1 MYVPVGNV
9 LGVEPYRYTPLL
21 PSVPSRSALKG
32 PLVVA
37 AEAKYAELTAY
48 RDGVKYDAT
57 YVVFAVTDT
66 GEVNKACCQPL
77 ADSFVNVTCA
87 NRVPVFVHNDP
98 TCVPVDT
105 LGL

>member
-1 MYVPVGNV
+1 V
-9 LGVEPYRYTPLL
+9 LGVDPYRYNPFP
-21 PSVPSRSALKG
+21 PSVPLRNAVNG
-32 PLVVA
+32 PRVVA
-37 AEAKYAELTAY
+37 AEAKYAELTEY

-57 YVVFAVTDT
+57 YVVFAVTGT
-66 GEVNKACCQPL
+66 GEVNNACCQPL

-98 TCVPVDT
+98 TCVPVAT